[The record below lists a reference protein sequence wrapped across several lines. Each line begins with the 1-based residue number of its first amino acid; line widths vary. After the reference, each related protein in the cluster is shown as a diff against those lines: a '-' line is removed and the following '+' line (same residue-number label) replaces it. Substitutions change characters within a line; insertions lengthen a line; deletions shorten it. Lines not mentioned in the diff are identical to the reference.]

1 MGYIDALTMLLK
13 KCRMKS
19 RAAAVAVTKA
29 KQGGHLAID
38 ESVVPMWKERGAR
51 VALILASQLVEMKVQ
66 NFIIIIQIVP
76 KYENFRFF
84 STGIDGSY
92 ETLRPT
98 CLPT

>member
-13 KCRMKS
+13 RCRMKG

-66 NFIIIIQIVP
+66 NFIIIIQMVP
-76 KYENFRFF
+76 NY
-84 STGIDGSY
+84 
-92 ETLRPT
+92 
-98 CLPT
+98 